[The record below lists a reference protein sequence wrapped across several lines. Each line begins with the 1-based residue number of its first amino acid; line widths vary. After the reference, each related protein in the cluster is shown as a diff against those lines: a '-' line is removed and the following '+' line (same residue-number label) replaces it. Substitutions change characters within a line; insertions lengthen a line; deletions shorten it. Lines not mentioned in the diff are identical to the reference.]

1 MSSFDRITGNYTLET
16 LGGSCGLG
24 DIRFVANSGTGNF
37 YINGN
42 LIVTGQ
48 QSQVG
53 SVNTFIADSFITLG
67 NTQVA
72 GDAGISV
79 QRGGQATVSIKWNE
93 AVDRWQITNDGTIYS
108 NIAAGGTLSSVFE
121 DKSPRLGAA
130 LDLNCFP
137 ITTLFPCNI
146 VMRPGVAGTRA
157 NAAIQIER
165 IDSAVTPNAVT
176 NNTILFARA
185 PGAGDTGLYVTGSTN
200 RAEEL
205 ITRRKALLF
214 SLVL

>member
-1 MSSFDRITGNYTLET
+1 
-16 LGGSCGLG
+16 
-24 DIRFVANSGTGNF
+24 
-37 YINGN
+37 
-42 LIVTGQ
+42 
-48 QSQVG
+48 
-53 SVNTFIADSFITLG
+53 
-67 NTQVA
+67 
-72 GDAGISV
+72 
-79 QRGGQATVSIKWNE
+79 
-93 AVDRWQITNDGTIYS
+93 
-108 NIAAGGTLSSVFE
+108 
-121 DKSPRLGAA
+121 
-130 LDLNCFP
+130 
-137 ITTLFPCNI
+137 
-146 VMRPGVAGTRA
+146 MRPGVAGTRA

>member
-79 QRGGQATVSIKWNE
+79 QRGGQATVSI
-93 AVDRWQITNDGTIYS
+93 RWK
-108 NIAAGGTLSSVFE
+108 L
-121 DKSPRLGAA
+121 L
-130 LDLNCFP
+130 
-137 ITTLFPCNI
+137 I
-146 VMRPGVAGTRA
+146 VGKLPMM
-157 NAAIQIER
+157 E
-165 IDSAVTPNAVT
+165 
-176 NNTILFARA
+176 
-185 PGAGDTGLYVTGSTN
+185 LYIPTSQQV
-200 RAEEL
+200 EH
-205 ITRRKALLF
+205 
-214 SLVL
+214 